1 MSASSA
7 VSYSDDGSGTTCGG
21 WLLRYRDGTPPGAST
36 AMPPLALPGLETYRT
51 RWLEQLVATP

>member
-1 MSASSA
+1 

-36 AMPPLALPGLETYRT
+36 AMPPLALPGLQTYRT